1 MVRQECAKG
10 ERYSGLMA
18 GGPDSTSGTSWERP
32 WNHIDEVASTAQ
44 SMARADRSQSAG
56 PARLDHRQVRAQ
68 ILSIGVRLRRLVRAA
83 AGWPPRRRALVR
95 WLPRRRRHRNWD
107 TPTSELADR
116 SVFNAVG
123 FDPQHDGVVI
133 DLSDLAGRAG
143 RRRRRARVV
152 RRVHRARGVR
162 FEQPRSDAPSM
173 LELGLAGAVLVD
185 HRPAPNA
192 DPLALVASRDAA
204 SLTNDRDREL
214 HSIEVRRAARRIVG
228 HGPPTQTISVLL
240 ATNRPVHLEY
250 TLRTI
255 ARQSVRTHEVLIGM
269 HGPAWSDSD
278 ADLAREILG
287 DAVSMN
293 YFDESLP
300 LGAVLAALTDRA
312 SGELVTKWDDD
323 DWYGVHHLEDL
334 VGALEDSGADLVG
347 KAAEFVRLELMD
359 LTIRRFAQGA
369 EQYSPVLA
377 GGTLLLRTSTLR
389 DVGGWAA
396 VPRDVDRL
404 LIEAV
409 QRSGGLI
416 YRTHGFEYLLRRS
429 GSGHTWSAD
438 DQYFLGQASDV
449 LAGLDLAFCAV
460 ESGIES
466 AVESGVDA

>member
-1 MVRQECAKG
+1 
-10 ERYSGLMA
+10 MA
-18 GGPDSTSGTSWERP
+18 GGPDSTSGSSWERP
-32 WNHIDEVASTAQ
+32 WIHIDEVASTAQ
-44 SMARADRSQSAG
+44 STARADRSESAG
-56 PARLDHRQVRAQ
+56 PVRRDRLQAREQ

-83 AGWPPRRRALVR
+83 AGWRPRRRDVLR
-95 WLPRRRRHRNWD
+95 WLPRRRRNRNFD
-107 TPTSELADR
+107 TPTSDLADR
-116 SVFNAVG
+116 SIFNAVG
-123 FDPQHDGVVI
+123 FDPDHDGVVI
-133 DLSDLAGRAG
+133 DLADLTGRK
-143 RRRRRARVV
+143 RQPARVV
-152 RRVHRARGVR
+152 RRVHRARVVR
-162 FEQPRSDAPSM
+162 FEQALPDAPSM
-173 LELGLAGAVLVD
+173 LELALAGAVLVD

-204 SLTNDRDREL
+204 SLTDNRDREL
-214 HSIEVRRAARRIVG
+214 HSILVRRAARRIVG
-228 HGPPTQTISVLL
+228 NGTPTRTISVLL

-255 ARQSVRTHEVLIGM
+255 ASQSVCTHEVLIGM

-287 DAVSMN
+287 GAVSID

-300 LGAVLAALTDRA
+300 LGAVLAALADRA

-347 KAAEFVRLELMD
+347 KAAEFVRLESMD

-369 EQYSPVLA
+369 EQYSSTLA

-389 DVGGWAA
+389 EVGGWAA
-396 VPRDVDRL
+396 VPRHVDRR

-409 QRSGGLI
+409 QRSGGLV

-449 LAGLDLAFCAV
+449 LAGLDLSFC
-460 ESGIES
+460 
-466 AVESGVDA
+466 GVDAGLGEGVDA

>member
-1 MVRQECAKG
+1 
-10 ERYSGLMA
+10 MA

-32 WNHIDEVASTAQ
+32 WNHIDEAASTAQ
-44 SMARADRSQSAG
+44 STARADWSESAG
-56 PARLDHRQVRAQ
+56 LVPRDRLQVRAQ
-68 ILSIGVRLRRLVRAA
+68 ILLIGVRLRRLVRAA
-83 AGWPPRRRALVR
+83 AGWRPRRRELLR
-95 WLPRRRRHRNWD
+95 WLPRRRRQLNWD
-107 TPTSELADR
+107 TPISELADR
-116 SVFNAVG
+116 RVYNAVG

-133 DLSDLAGRAG
+133 DLADLAGRAG
-143 RRRRRARVV
+143 RTRRPARVV
-152 RRVHRARGVR
+152 RRVHRAGGVR
-162 FEQPRSDAPSM
+162 FEQARPDAPSM
-173 LELGLAGAVLVD
+173 LELGLAGTVLVD

-204 SLTNDRDREL
+204 SLTDDRDREL
-214 HSIEVRRAARRIVG
+214 HSILVRRAARRIVG
-228 HGPPTQTISVLL
+228 CGPPTQTISVLL

-255 ARQSVRTHEVLIGM
+255 ARQTVDTHEVLIGM

-287 DAVSMN
+287 DAVSIG

-312 SGELVTKWDDD
+312 SGELITKWDDD

-347 KAAEFVRLELMD
+347 KAAEFVRLESMD

-369 EQYSPVLA
+369 EQYSSTLA
-377 GGTLLLRTSTLR
+377 GGTLLLRTATLR
-389 DVGGWAA
+389 DVGGWEA
-396 VPRDVDRL
+396 VPRHVDRR

-409 QRSGGLI
+409 RRSGGLV

-460 ESGIES
+460 NDR
-466 AVESGVDA
+466 AVEGVVDA